1 MRLAKVISAITISTK
16 SSKLF
21 SALLKFEVNKRI
33 LTKHLTEL
41 LPWFAFKATKMSK
54 YETSE
59 AINQIMIK
67 LFDAPKTQTYYE
79 RFNSKRKNFKK
90 VP

>member
-1 MRLAKVISAITISTK
+1 MEPIDNVC
-16 SSKLF
+16 
-21 SALLKFEVNKRI
+21 ALLKFEVNKRI

-54 YETSE
+54 YKTSE

-90 VP
+90 SAIKLSRH